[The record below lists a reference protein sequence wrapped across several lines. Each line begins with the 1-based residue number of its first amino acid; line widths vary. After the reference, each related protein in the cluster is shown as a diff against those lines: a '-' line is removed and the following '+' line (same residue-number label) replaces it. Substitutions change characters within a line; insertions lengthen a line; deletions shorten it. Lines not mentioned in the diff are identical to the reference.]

1 VRSPEHPSA
10 QIAAGATRDRA
21 REMRPAP
28 SARRARR
35 ATGSAGACGRGI
47 VVPKPEVLENRV
59 EVRSD
64 EQQEKSNRLIIHHRD
79 AALSRARAPLHRR
92 ELSSKARRYAR
103 FTTIAISSRG
113 SIVVSGSRA
122 ARGAPASPAWLR
134 TLDCPS
140 VTHPI
145 PSSRAFQSA
154 SPSRS
159 PRLLSPVSSARSRF
173 VSRSPARR
181 AEVDGVAGPG
191 RRARRARVRGSAA
204 PRRWRARAKNTR
216 SSRPAM
222 ETRAA
227 NDACARPRTLSS
239 PRPRRA
245 SRGRRGGRRG
255 RGASPR
261 APRVRA
267 RPGLRRVLRAAAA
280 ARARAE
286 SRARRRA
293 RRPRRRAAPAAASA
307 AARAEQ
313 AAAGARAGGDMGAAR
328 LRADADAD
336 ADAGVRPGSLLR
348 RRSCAV
354 SASSRRGTTSP
365 A

>member
-1 VRSPEHPSA
+1 MECVSEPRLCARPN
-10 QIAAGATRDRA
+10 TRA
-21 REMRPAP
+21 RKSRRVRQETARGRCVQLPLLVARAARPGLP
-28 SARRARR
+28 ARVVEASWFQNRR
-35 ATGSAGACGRGI
+35 CSKIAI
-47 VVPKPEVLENRV
+47 

-64 EQQEKSNRLIIHHRD
+64 EQQEKSNRLINHHRD

-122 ARGAPASPAWLR
+122 AHGAPASPAWLR

-191 RRARRARVRGSAA
+191 RRARRARVRGSA
-204 PRRWRARAKNTR
+204 PSRERRKRANA
-216 SSRPAM
+216 SRPA
-222 ETRAA
+222 T
-227 NDACARPRTLSS
+227 
-239 PRPRRA
+239 A
-245 SRGRRGGRRG
+245 SGRRIV
-255 RGASPR
+255 SS
-261 APRVRA
+261 
-267 RPGLRRVLRAAAA
+267 
-280 ARARAE
+280 
-286 SRARRRA
+286 SRAR
-293 RRPRRRAAPAAASA
+293 
-307 AARAEQ
+307 Q
-313 AAAGARAGGDMGAAR
+313 
-328 LRADADAD
+328 
-336 ADAGVRPGSLLR
+336 
-348 RRSCAV
+348 
-354 SASSRRGTTSP
+354 SSRRFFFLEPGLFAQSSSTPRSTR
-365 A
+365 